1 MFFSKLVVDAN
12 ILFSFFKKDSTR
24 RLLLEK
30 LLKKRAGIN
39 VPYITFSELLNNKDK
54 IVRYS
59 EISPS
64 EFDILISS
72 LRKRLI
78 IFPDKNFE
86 EYIKESLSLAQHFL
100 IFFPLLLV
108 YLHIFYELQN
118 TFHHTLHF
126 LSHPEM
132 GNVQISSLIFLKLFL
147 HYQNHSNI
155 YLAFFYSFFLIFF

>member
-86 EYIKESLSLAQHFL
+86 EYIKESLSLAPHKKDIEYFAISLSLNNCPIWSDEKAFKNQSKIK
-100 IFFPLLLV
+100 IFSTE
-108 YLHIFYELQN
+108 EL
-118 TFHHTLHF
+118 
-126 LSHPEM
+126 
-132 GNVQISSLIFLKLFL
+132 LKLVK
-147 HYQNHSNI
+147 
-155 YLAFFYSFFLIFF
+155 